1 MLRKIAYNSYL
12 FLLSG
17 LLAGG
22 ILWLIFHGIGI
33 ELIVVVLCGFLGLI
47 ACVRQCCAPQPEQT
61 FIMQSHGSPQS
72 QNQNQNQTQI
82 NNPVYIS
89 PRPAPFVLIINS
101 ERAISIGI
109 LHPIDRSS
117 I

>member
-12 FLLSG
+12 LILSG
-17 LLAGG
+17 LLSGS

-33 ELIVVVLCGFLGLI
+33 ELIVIVLCAFLGLI
-47 ACVRQCCAPQPEQT
+47 ACVRQCCGPQPEQT
-61 FIMQSHGSPQS
+61 FIMQSQS
-72 QNQNQNQTQI
+72 QNQIQIRPHNQNQIQI

-101 ERAISIGI
+101 ERAMSLGI
-109 LHPIDRSS
+109 LHTV
-117 I
+117 

>member
-12 FLLSG
+12 FILSG

-22 ILWLIFHGIGI
+22 ILWLIFHGVGI
-33 ELIVVVLCGFLGLI
+33 EFIVVVLCGCLGLI
-47 ACVRQCCAPQPEQT
+47 ACVRQCCSPQPEQT
-61 FIMQSHGSPQS
+61 FIMQSHGSHQS
-72 QNQNQNQTQI
+72 QNQTQI

-109 LHPIDRSS
+109 LHHNDRSS